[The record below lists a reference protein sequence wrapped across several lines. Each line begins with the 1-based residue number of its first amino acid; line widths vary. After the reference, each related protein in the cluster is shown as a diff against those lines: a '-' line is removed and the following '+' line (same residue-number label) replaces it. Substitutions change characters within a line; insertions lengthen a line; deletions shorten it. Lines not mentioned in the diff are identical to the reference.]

1 MVAGGEGFAEVGRED
16 PGGVADVQDAALA
29 AEEDGDDVGVAG
41 DFADG
46 GGGDG
51 AGEGER
57 PGAGGGSGE
66 RGLAGVGGG
75 CGCSVWCRAWVVV
88 RGRPVGAGV
97 LRFGFPCSGAL
108 PVGVGAVAGGCAGPG
123 CGCRV

>member
-1 MVAGGEGFAEVGRED
+1 MVGFAPGCGDGAVGEGAALVAGGDGFADVRRED
-16 PGGVADVQDAALA
+16 AGGAADVQDSAFA

-57 PGAGGGSGE
+57 AGAREPVPG
-66 RGLAGVGGG
+66 L
-75 CGCSVWCRAWVVV
+75 CLCLCW
-88 RGRPVGAGV
+88 
-97 LRFGFPCSGAL
+97 L
-108 PVGVGAVAGGCAGPG
+108 PVPVLV
-123 CGCRV
+123 R